1 MASGSTTSTVSS
13 KDPEQ
18 GFAGPY
24 VLTKVLGQ
32 GSYGKVNLGV
42 HGKTGAEV
50 AVKIM
55 HKTDLTKSQ
64 KLLRRVER
72 EVTILRLMNHPA
84 VTQMIDVIQTTTHL
98 FIILEYMPGGDL
110 YHYLRKHG
118 IGGLPSDTAF
128 RFFYQ
133 ILSGLEYC
141 HSCGICHRDI
151 KPENILMDE
160 TQTHL
165 KLTDFGMANLMKDD
179 QLLETSCGS
188 PHYASPEVIEGL
200 KYDGTKSDVWSLGV
214 LLFGL
219 YAGRLPFDDHNIP
232 RLLEKVCR
240 GQYVMPNHFDGQLR
254 DLIGHLLQSSTET
267 RYSIADIKRHPWYV
281 DRCRA
286 LSLDPHGLHSHQP
299 TGAKSRSS
307 VRAGARKSVATAL
320 EESER
325 SFSCTDMDSAKGS
338 RQNLPDLEVLTH
350 PLMTTAPEDVPA
362 DHLRERV
369 GQLQA
374 LVRALVEENAL
385 FRQYLTSEEGG
396 IVTAAAAAD
405 EPISPHEMQI
415 PVPEPH
421 DESVMDFI
429 TVYQGWTDMESLTA
443 NLKDEK
449 PNLEKAFYKLL
460 LRQKL
465 AHGGLGHLK
474 DEAGKKSHV
483 SIVNPI
489 QKLDEGNAQAML
501 TSQYTPL
508 QSLLRNCRMNSDS
521 ALYRAQTPTAADDQ
535 KADDK
540 KKKEKDKGIKGV
552 FSKVFGKKDAPE
564 TAAGASVPG
573 TTKLLVQAAGAPG
586 DEVIPIIMPTTVQY
600 LNKATRQRSA
610 PALVSTKKVSPS

>member
-1 MASGSTTSTVSS
+1 MSS
-13 KDPEQ
+13 SNATKDPEHS
-18 GFAGPY
+18 FAGPY
-24 VLTKVLGQ
+24 VLTKTLGQ
-32 GSYGKVNLGV
+32 GSYGKVSLGV
-42 HGKTGAEV
+42 HGKTGVEV

-160 TQTHL
+160 TQQHL

-240 GQYVMPNHFDGQLR
+240 GQYTMPNHFDGQLR
-254 DLIGHLLQSSTET
+254 DLIAHLLQSSTES
-267 RYSIADIKRHPWYV
+267 RYSIADIKRHPWYT

-286 LSLDPHGLHSHQP
+286 LNLDPHGLHTHQSSGSRHINRP
-299 TGAKSRSS
+299 SSRPSSRKAVSPSEGEPENASSSGDEGSTKGKPHIVVDTGA
-307 VRAGARKSVATAL
+307 L
-320 EESER
+320 
-325 SFSCTDMDSAKGS
+325 D
-338 RQNLPDLEVLTH
+338 H
-350 PLMTTAPEDVPA
+350 PLLTTAPQDIPA
-362 DHLRERV
+362 DQLRDRV
-369 GQLQA
+369 AQLQT
-374 LVRALVEENAL
+374 LCRALVEENNL
-385 FRQYLTSEEGG
+385 FRQYLAAEENGTG
-396 IVTAAAAAD
+396 LAD
-405 EPISPHEMQI
+405 EPISPQEMQV
-415 PVPEPH
+415 PVPEPF
-421 DESVMDFI
+421 DATVMDFI
-429 TVYQGWTDMESLTA
+429 TVYQGWTDIESLTA

-449 PNLEKAFYKLL
+449 PNIEKAFYKLL

-465 AHGGLGHLK
+465 ANGGLGHLK

-489 QKLDEGNAQAML
+489 QKLEEGQKML
-501 TSQYTPL
+501 NSQYTPL

-521 ALYRAQTPTAADDQ
+521 ALYRTADDS

-540 KKKEKDKGIKGV
+540 KKKGIKGV
-552 FSKVFGKKDAPE
+552 FSKVFGGKKDPNGPE
-564 TAAGASVPG
+564 QSVPG
-573 TTKLLVQAAGAPG
+573 ATKLLVQAAADAPAAAATLT
-586 DEVIPIIMPTTVQY
+586 PTNVQF
-600 LNKATRQRSA
+600 LKKSARQLSA
-610 PALVSTKKVSPS
+610 PALVSSKKVQPAK